1 MSKLIVNQSEVESV
15 TGEDMSNSSIYL
27 PECDSNGVPLL
38 RRVEKYPDLSESE
51 FIPIEYPEIKKG
63 MYKINKLGQILRL
76 KDNKILN
83 GTITVKNYKQVSL
96 LNINNKPK
104 SYRTHRLVAS
114 TFLIN
119 PDSNIYDVV
128 NHLDHNTINCNLSN
142 LEWTTIAENSNK
154 NSGRCS
160 SISEDKLMSYIALD
174 DQGNELFEINKYN
187 NKGYDLNSVIQA
199 VIKKNK
205 YRKYYWKRSRL
216 SKKEEALRLIGFSG
230 NLDDYEW
237 HEHWKY
243 PGLYVC
249 KEGFIRKNNKLLCHI
264 NEEGYVR
271 TTIFYNGGKRNLS
284 VHRIIMEFL
293 LKRDLKDDEVV
304 DHINT
309 IRYDNRFEN
318 LRVTDLEGNMNNP
331 LTLKKYK
338 KLKIITDLLG
348 NFLMLDYINVIYN
361 KFLKLDSK
369 NVSEKVKSS
378 DYYSKRITI
387 NNKYFIIDLNNID
400 KVLKN
405 METVVYVI
413 SKDKTKVVGAYI
425 NCIEASKF
433 EKPSVDTI
441 RERIKDKKIA
451 FDGNYYMRGSE
462 AVKLILSLGYGT
474 SLNYKK
480 L

>member
-15 TGEDMSNSSIYL
+15 TGEDMNNSSIYL

-199 VIKKNK
+199 VIKRINI
-205 YRKYYWKRSRL
+205 
-216 SKKEEALRLIGFSG
+216 ENIIGKD
-230 NLDDYEW
+230 L
-237 HEHWKY
+237 
-243 PGLYVC
+243 
-249 KEGFIRKNNKLLCHI
+249 
-264 NEEGYVR
+264 GY
-271 TTIFYNGGKRNLS
+271 
-284 VHRIIMEFL
+284 
-293 LKRDLKDDEVV
+293 
-304 DHINT
+304 
-309 IRYDNRFEN
+309 
-318 LRVTDLEGNMNNP
+318 
-331 LTLKKYK
+331 LKKK
-338 KLKIITDLLG
+338 RLLG
-348 NFLMLDYINVIYN
+348 
-361 KFLKLDSK
+361 
-369 NVSEKVKSS
+369 
-378 DYYSKRITI
+378 
-387 NNKYFIIDLNNID
+387 
-400 KVLKN
+400 
-405 METVVYVI
+405 
-413 SKDKTKVVGAYI
+413 
-425 NCIEASKF
+425 
-433 EKPSVDTI
+433 
-441 RERIKDKKIA
+441 
-451 FDGNYYMRGSE
+451 
-462 AVKLILSLGYGT
+462 
-474 SLNYKK
+474 
-480 L
+480 

>member
-1 MSKLIVNQSEVESV
+1 
-15 TGEDMSNSSIYL
+15 
-27 PECDSNGVPLL
+27 
-38 RRVEKYPDLSESE
+38 
-51 FIPIEYPEIKKG
+51 

-216 SKKEEALRLIGFSG
+216 SKKR
-230 NLDDYEW
+230 
-237 HEHWKY
+237 
-243 PGLYVC
+243 
-249 KEGFIRKNNKLLCHI
+249 
-264 NEEGYVR
+264 
-271 TTIFYNGGKRNLS
+271 
-284 VHRIIMEFL
+284 
-293 LKRDLKDDEVV
+293 
-304 DHINT
+304 
-309 IRYDNRFEN
+309 
-318 LRVTDLEGNMNNP
+318 
-331 LTLKKYK
+331 
-338 KLKIITDLLG
+338 
-348 NFLMLDYINVIYN
+348 
-361 KFLKLDSK
+361 
-369 NVSEKVKSS
+369 
-378 DYYSKRITI
+378 
-387 NNKYFIIDLNNID
+387 
-400 KVLKN
+400 
-405 METVVYVI
+405 
-413 SKDKTKVVGAYI
+413 
-425 NCIEASKF
+425 
-433 EKPSVDTI
+433 
-441 RERIKDKKIA
+441 
-451 FDGNYYMRGSE
+451 RGS
-462 AVKLILSLGYGT
+462 
-474 SLNYKK
+474 
-480 L
+480 

>member
-1 MSKLIVNQSEVESV
+1 
-15 TGEDMSNSSIYL
+15 
-27 PECDSNGVPLL
+27 
-38 RRVEKYPDLSESE
+38 
-51 FIPIEYPEIKKG
+51 
-63 MYKINKLGQILRL
+63 
-76 KDNKILN
+76 
-83 GTITVKNYKQVSL
+83 
-96 LNINNKPK
+96 
-104 SYRTHRLVAS
+104 
-114 TFLIN
+114 
-119 PDSNIYDVV
+119 
-128 NHLDHNTINCNLSN
+128 
-142 LEWTTIAENSNK
+142 
-154 NSGRCS
+154 
-160 SISEDKLMSYIALD
+160 MSYIALD
-174 DQGNELFEINKYN
+174 DQGNELFEINKLDD
-187 NKGYDLNSVIQA
+187 KGYDVLCITSSISRGTRY
-199 VIKKNK
+199 KG
-205 YRKYYWKRSRL
+205 YYWKRSRL

-400 KVLKN
+400 KVLK